1 VVDVAAPTSAAPP
14 DPAAIL
20 RSRDFVRL
28 LVLAAVIG
36 VVVSLVG
43 WAFLEGVHWIQV
55 WVYTDLPSGL
65 GFDPVPS
72 WWAMP
77 ICLLA
82 GLPVAF
88 AIARLPG
95 NGGHVPA
102 NGLELGATK
111 PNMVPGIAL
120 AALASLG
127 LGLVVG
133 PEAPLVAIG
142 MGVAV
147 YTVQRAKHDA
157 APTLVLVIG
166 SAGAFAAISTL
177 FGSPIVAAILIIEV
191 SGLGGAT
198 LPLILIPGLIAAGIG
213 SLVFIGMA
221 DWSGLSTAAYS
232 MPPIQLPPLGN
243 PTLGEF
249 AWTIA
254 LGIAAALVTYPL
266 RRIGLRVARAAA
278 DRLYLVIPAAGFV
291 VGVLAWFFVQ
301 VTDKSANLV
310 LFSGQESLGPLV
322 SNAGGYTVATL
333 LMLMLCKGVAWSVS
347 LGSFRGGPT
356 FPAMFIGAA
365 GGIAA
370 SHLPG
375 LPISAAVPVGMG
387 VMIVAYLRIPLSAV
401 VIASVLCTSAGAGA
415 SPLVIVGVVV
425 AYLATLGLEGRL
437 GKDAKTGTAE
447 PAAVEKT

>member
-1 VVDVAAPTSAAPP
+1 MVDVTPATSAPPP

-20 RSRDFVRL
+20 RSRDFVKL

-43 WAFLEGVHWIQV
+43 WAFLELVHSIQV

-65 GFDPVPS
+65 GLDPVPS

-102 NGLELGATK
+102 NGLTLGATK
-111 PNMVPGIAL
+111 PNMVPGVAL
-120 AALASLG
+120 AAVASLG

-147 YTVQRAKHDA
+147 YTVQRAKRDA
-157 APTLVLVIG
+157 ASTLVLVIG

-198 LPLILIPGLIAAGIG
+198 LP
-213 SLVFIGMA
+213 
-221 DWSGLSTAAYS
+221 
-232 MPPIQLPPLGN
+232 
-243 PTLGEF
+243 
-249 AWTIA
+249 
-254 LGIAAALVTYPL
+254 
-266 RRIGLRVARAAA
+266 
-278 DRLYLVIPAAGFV
+278 
-291 VGVLAWFFVQ
+291 
-301 VTDKSANLV
+301 
-310 LFSGQESLGPLV
+310 
-322 SNAGGYTVATL
+322 
-333 LMLMLCKGVAWSVS
+333 
-347 LGSFRGGPT
+347 
-356 FPAMFIGAA
+356 
-365 GGIAA
+365 
-370 SHLPG
+370 
-375 LPISAAVPVGMG
+375 
-387 VMIVAYLRIPLSAV
+387 
-401 VIASVLCTSAGAGA
+401 
-415 SPLVIVGVVV
+415 
-425 AYLATLGLEGRL
+425 
-437 GKDAKTGTAE
+437 
-447 PAAVEKT
+447 